1 MTLKLQQF
9 RPLFHYK
16 SLQWLFCCMLLSI
29 SCPQSLQA
37 QSPEPL
43 TFLQPADT
51 FHKGRFWACAA
62 TGGVI
67 YGSVMVGLNELWY
80 AEYPRSKF
88 HLFDDSGEWRNMDK
102 FGHLYTAYFESRWS
116 YTGARWVGMEERK
129 AAWLGASLGMLY
141 QASVEILDGFSEE
154 WGFSVHDM
162 AFNTLGSAAFLSQQ
176 LIWKEQRISFKVS
189 SNPNSYPNTDI
200 FSDSGLETYLL
211 SRRAE
216 DLYGKNYV
224 TSFLKDYN
232 AMTVWASAN
241 ISSFLPNKKDHKV
254 PKWLNVAVGVGA
266 GNLFGGFNN
275 QWEVDGTVYTL
286 NEEQYPRYQQF
297 YLSLDIDLTRIKT
310 KSPFLKTLFSLVN
323 VLKIPAPTLE
333 LNTLGQFKFH
343 PIYF

>member
-1 MTLKLQQF
+1 MTSRIQELSSHFCCKKLQGLCCLLLLMMSFQS
-9 RPLFHYK
+9 
-16 SLQWLFCCMLLSI
+16 SLLA
-29 SCPQSLQA
+29 QSL
-37 QSPEPL
+37 EPRS
-43 TFLQPADT
+43 FLQPADT
-51 FHKGRFWACAA
+51 FNKGRFWASAV
-62 TGGVI
+62 TGGVV

-116 YTGARWVGMEERK
+116 YTGARWVGIEERK

-154 WGFSVHDM
+154 WGFSVHDV
-162 AFNTLGSAAFLSQQ
+162 AFNTLGSATFLSQQ
-176 LIWKEQRISFKVS
+176 LIWKEQRISLKVS
-189 SNPNSYPNTDI
+189 SNPNSYPDTDI
-200 FSDSGLETYLL
+200 FSESGLETYLL
-211 SRRAE
+211 SQRAE

-224 TSFLKDYN
+224 ASFLKDYN
-232 AMTVWASAN
+232 AMTIWASAN
-241 ISSFLPNKKDHKV
+241 ISSFLPNKKDHKI

-266 GNLFGGFNN
+266 ENLFGGFYN
-275 QWEVDGTVYTL
+275 QWDVEGVNYTL
-286 NEEQYPRYQQF
+286 SNDQFPRYQQF

-333 LNTLGQFKFH
+333 LNSLGQFKFH